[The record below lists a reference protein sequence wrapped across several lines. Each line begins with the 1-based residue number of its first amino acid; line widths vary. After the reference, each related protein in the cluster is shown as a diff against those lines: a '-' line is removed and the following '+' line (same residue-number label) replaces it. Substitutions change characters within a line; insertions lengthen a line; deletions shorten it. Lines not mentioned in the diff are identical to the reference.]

1 MFVSGFIAVIGRPNV
16 GKSTLINSFL
26 GKKVLIVSPKPQ
38 TTRDRIQAV
47 LTTEEGQLIFLDTP
61 GIHKSRNKLGD
72 YMVKAARSSIKD
84 VDLILLLAE
93 ATAPPGPGDK
103 QIADYLQEAR
113 ADTPVFLVM
122 NKTDLLNNELAE
134 KQLALYSQLMNFN
147 KVFAV
152 SALTRD
158 NLDVL
163 LQEIM
168 QLMPPGPQY
177 FPPEMITDRPEE
189 FLIGEIIREKIITC
203 TREEIPYSVAVE
215 INRVWQREDGL
226 IVIEAVIFIERD
238 SQKRIIIG
246 KNGDMLKL
254 IGMEARKDLE
264 RFLGK
269 HLYLDLWVKVKKN
282 WRQKENILRQ
292 LGYNN

>member
-26 GKKVLIVSPKPQ
+26 GQKVLIVSPKPQ

-84 VDLILLLAE
+84 VDLVLFIVE
-93 ATAPPGPGDK
+93 ATASPGPGDS
-103 QIADYLQEAR
+103 QIAGYLREVQ
-113 ADTPVFLVM
+113 ADTPVFLVV
-122 NKTDLLNNELAE
+122 NKIDLLQKELAE
-134 KQLALYSQLMNFN
+134 KQLALYSQLIDFN

-152 SALTRD
+152 SALTRE
-158 NLDVL
+158 NMDVL

-189 FLIGEIIREKIITC
+189 FLIGEIIREKIIIC

-215 INRVWQREDGL
+215 ISRVWQREDGL
-226 IVIEAVIFIERD
+226 IMVEAVIFIERD

-254 IGMEARKDLE
+254 IGVEARKDLE

-269 HLYLDLWVKVKKN
+269 HLYLNLWVKVKKN

-292 LGYNN
+292 LGYKS